1 MARWLAAARDTAVG
15 ASRNLGRHDAFVL
28 AAAIAYATVLSFFPL
43 MIGLIAL
50 VSRFVDPAGA
60 QQVIVRV
67 LAPGLP
73 PVVTDMVRETLD
85 AAIGARVT
93 AGTLAILGLLWA
105 ATAGTSFLRHGLNRV
120 LDAREVQSF
129 WRITGI
135 ELTMVGTGGALIVL
149 SVIGS
154 AAVTFLG
161 RVSTVA
167 GVADALR
174 QSPLWMLAVNVGAWI
189 LSGTAFLV
197 VYRFL
202 PDRRVRRSSLIA
214 GVLVATVLFEATKRL
229 FFWYLLTLGRYP
241 LIYGP
246 LAGVIVLIVWIYVT
260 ALVTL
265 TGAAVIRQQEG

>member
-15 ASRNLGRHDAFVL
+15 ASRNLGRHDVFVL

-43 MIGLIAL
+43 IIGLIAL
-50 VSRFVDPAGA
+50 VSRFVDPASA

-93 AGTLAILGLLWA
+93 AGILAILGLLWA

-161 RVSTVA
+161 RMSTVA

-174 QSPLWMLAVNVGAWI
+174 QSSLWILAVNVGAWI
-189 LSGTAFLV
+189 LSATAFLV

-214 GVLVATVLFEATKRL
+214 GGLVATVLFEVTKRL

>member
-1 MARWLAAARDTAVG
+1 MARWLAAARDIAVG
-15 ASRNLGRHDAFVL
+15 ASRRLRRHDIFVL
-28 AAAIAYATVLSFFPL
+28 AAAIAYAAVLSFFPL
-43 MIGLIAL
+43 MIGFIAL
-50 VSRFVDPAGA
+50 ASLFVDPASA
-60 QQVIVRV
+60 EQVIVRT

-73 PVVTDMVRETLD
+73 PVVTNMVRETLD
-85 AAIGARVT
+85 AAIRARAT
-93 AGTLAILGLLWA
+93 AGILAILGLLWA
-105 ATAGTSFLRHGLNRV
+105 ATAGTGFLRHGLNRV
-120 LDAREVQSF
+120 LDAPDVQSF
-129 WRITGI
+129 WRTTGI

-161 RVSTVA
+161 RISTLA
-167 GVADALR
+167 GAADALR
-174 QSPLWMLAVNVGAWI
+174 QSPLWILAVNVGTWI
-189 LSGTAFLV
+189 LSGTAFVV

-202 PDRRVRRSSLIA
+202 PDRRVRRTSLIA
-214 GVLVATVLFEATKRL
+214 GGLVATVLFEVTKRL

-246 LAGVIVLIVWIYVT
+246 LAGVMVFIVWIYVT